1 MFMKERRR
9 KTSKNQKGTKMFKY
23 EEEINARLAN
33 FDYAKE
39 WYNWVESIGL
49 TEQQAQTWFG
59 GHFGGGMN
67 GLSPN
72 AKLAL
77 KKYYRFTKDGLVKIG
92 GGFRGVQREEKF
104 DLPTMEMPCAK
115 CNYQGSAL
123 YFLGMM
129 CTNPEGKE
137 YYLVKIGAS
146 KETARRVR
154 DYAVT
159 NPMIFHDNIILPC
172 DEDELKEK
180 EYNCHKYLA
189 SMAYAIAQNS
199 YEWFY
204 VTKENY
210 FLLCKM
216 FKDTT
221 FFQMVADGEV
231 E

>member
-1 MFMKERRR
+1 
-9 KTSKNQKGTKMFKY
+9 MFKY

-33 FDYAKE
+33 WDYKSE
-39 WYNWVESIGL
+39 WNTWVKQFNDNNDDSIQL
-49 TEQQAQTWFG
+49 IMRTM
-59 GHFGGGMN
+59 FGGGTN

-72 AKLAL
+72 AKTAL
-77 KKYYRFTKDGLVKIG
+77 KKYYRFTERGLVKIG
-92 GGFRGVQREEKF
+92 GGFHNSPIDNKF
-104 DLPTMEMPCAK
+104 NLPTLDIPCAK
-115 CNYQGSAL
+115 CSYEGSAL

-129 CTNPEGKE
+129 CVNPDNKE
-137 YYLVKIGAS
+137 YYLVKIGS
-146 KETARRVR
+146 SQNINKRIKE
-154 DYAVT
+154 YAIT
-159 NPMIFHDNIILPC
+159 NPMIYHDNISLPC
-172 DEDELKEK
+172 NKEELKEK

-199 YEWFY
+199 NEWFY

-221 FFQMVADGEV
+221 FFQMVANGEV

>member
-1 MFMKERRR
+1 
-9 KTSKNQKGTKMFKY
+9 MFKY
-23 EEEINARLAN
+23 EMEINERLAS
-33 FDYAKE
+33 FDYERE
-39 WYNWVESIGL
+39 WNTWVEN
-49 TEQQAQTWFG
+49 TEISEEFAQTVMRSL
-59 GHFGGGMN
+59 FGGGMN
-67 GLSPN
+67 DLSLN

-77 KKYYRFTKDGLVKIG
+77 KKYYRFTKNGLVKIG
-92 GGFRGVQREEKF
+92 GGFHGTGRDNKF
-104 DLPTMEMPCAK
+104 DLPAMEMPCAK
-115 CNYQGSAL
+115 CTYDGSAL

-129 CTNPEGKE
+129 CMNPDGKE
-137 YYLVKIGAS
+137 YYLVKIGS
-146 KETARRVR
+146 SNNIARRIK

-159 NPMIFHDNIILPC
+159 NPMIYHDNISLPC

>member
-1 MFMKERRR
+1 
-9 KTSKNQKGTKMFKY
+9 MFKY
-23 EEEINARLAN
+23 EMEINERLAS
-33 FDYAKE
+33 FDYERE
-39 WYNWVESIGL
+39 WNTWVEN
-49 TEQQAQTWFG
+49 TEISEEFAQTVMRSL
-59 GHFGGGMN
+59 FGGGMN
-67 GLSPN
+67 DLSLN

-77 KKYYRFTKDGLVKIG
+77 KKYYRFTKNGLVKIG
-92 GGFRGVQREEKF
+92 GGFHGTGRDNKF
-104 DLPTMEMPCAK
+104 DLPSMDMPCAK
-115 CNYQGSAL
+115 CTYDGSAL

-129 CTNPEGKE
+129 CMNPDGKE
-137 YYLVKIGAS
+137 YYLVKVGSSNNI
-146 KETARRVR
+146 ARRIK

-159 NPMIFHDNIILPC
+159 NPMIYHDNISLPC

>member
-1 MFMKERRR
+1 
-9 KTSKNQKGTKMFKY
+9 MFKY

-33 FDYAKE
+33 FDYKE
-39 WYNWVESIGL
+39 
-49 TEQQAQTWFG
+49 TWDEWEEIYPEGEGCFISLA
-59 GHFGGGMN
+59 FSE

-77 KKYYRFTKDGLVKIG
+77 KKYYRFTKDGLVKVG
-92 GGFRGVQREEKF
+92 GGFHNPQREERF
-104 DLPTMEMPCAK
+104 NLPIMEMSCAK

-129 CTNPEGKE
+129 CNNPEGKE

-154 DYAVT
+154 EYAVT

-172 DEDELKEK
+172 DEKDLKEK

-199 YEWFY
+199 FEWFY

-210 FLLCKM
+210 FLLCQM
-216 FKDTT
+216 FKDNT
-221 FFQMVADGEV
+221 FFQMVADGRV

>member
-1 MFMKERRR
+1 
-9 KTSKNQKGTKMFKY
+9 MFKY

-33 FDYAKE
+33 FDYAEE
-39 WYNWVESIGL
+39 WNNLVESIGL
-49 TEQQAQTWFG
+49 TEQQAQEWFG
-59 GHFGGGMN
+59 SYFGGGMN

-92 GGFRGVQREEKF
+92 GGFHNTRHDNKF

-115 CNYQGSAL
+115 CTYENSAL
-123 YFLGMM
+123 YFISMM
-129 CTNPEGKE
+129 CVNPEGKE
-137 YYLVKIGAS
+137 YYLVKIGAA
-146 KETARRVR
+146 KNANKRIRE
-154 DYAVT
+154 YAVT
-159 NPMIFHDNIILPC
+159 NPMIYNNDIILPC
-172 DEDELKEK
+172 KENELKEK

-210 FLLCKM
+210 FLLCQM